1 MSRKYYLAYGSNLN
15 VDQMLRRCPGAIK
28 IGTATLNGYRITF
41 RGNSRS
47 GVANIEPR
55 KGSSVPVGI
64 WSITE
69 SDERELD
76 RYEGYPHLYYKE
88 TFMIK
93 LPDLRTVSAIAYI
106 MTPGRLWAQPSP
118 YYLSIIKQGYK
129 DFGFQPRNLLYA
141 SRTPTTQASDAL
153 LKERK

>member
-1 MSRKYYLAYGSNLN
+1 
-15 VDQMLRRCPGAIK
+15 
-28 IGTATLNGYRITF
+28 
-41 RGNSRS
+41 
-47 GVANIEPR
+47 
-55 KGSSVPVGI
+55 
-64 WSITE
+64 
-69 SDERELD
+69 
-76 RYEGYPHLYYKE
+76 
-88 TFMIK
+88 MIK